1 MKLLSYGI
9 IGTGK
14 LGASLA
20 KTLNRTGKLKWVV
33 ARSGESK
40 QRVNFLREDKIYGT
54 LAAIPALPDFIF
66 ITVNDPNICNVAE
79 NLCELFGNG
88 LKDKIIVHCSGTL
101 GVDELI
107 ECTKYGGSI
116 AAAHPFQTFYY
127 ANDDVFYDV
136 PWGIEAGDNIKNAIN
151 EAVIN
156 LGGKP
161 IELSDKS
168 INNKELYHAAAVI
181 ASNFLTSV
189 IKLSA
194 DVAHKAN
201 IKPEVFLSKIINTT
215 VKNNLHDLHTGSGF
229 PLTGPF
235 ARGDVDAIA
244 KHVNALNNYHDLLT
258 AYCNAGMLT
267 LEMAYIADL
276 MDKKTYDE
284 IAKLM
289 SDNIDVR

>member
-1 MKLLSYGI
+1 MEILTYGI

-20 KTLNRTGKLKWVV
+20 KVLNRTGKLKWVI
-33 ARSGESK
+33 ARSDESK
-40 QRVNFLREDKIYGT
+40 QRVDFLQKDKMYDT
-54 LAAIPALPDFIF
+54 LADISELPDFVF
-66 ITVNDPNICNVAE
+66 ITVNDPNICDVAE
-79 NLCELFGNG
+79 KLCELFGNG

-107 ECTKYGGSI
+107 ECAKYGGYI

-127 ANDDVFYDV
+127 ANDDVFDDV
-136 PWGIEAGDNIKNAIN
+136 PWGIEANDKIKNTIN
-151 EAVIN
+151 EVVAN

-161 IELSDKS
+161 IELSGNS
-168 INNKELYHAAAVI
+168 IDNKGLYHAAAVI

-194 DVAHKAN
+194 DVAQKAN
-201 IKPEVFLSKIINTT
+201 IKPDIFLSKIINTT
-215 VKNNLHDLHTGSGF
+215 VKNNLHDLQAGSGF

-235 ARGDVDAIA
+235 ARGDVDTIT
-244 KHVNALNNYHDLLT
+244 KHVNALKNDHSLLA

-267 LEMAYIADL
+267 LEMAYQADL

-289 SDNIDVR
+289 SDNIDVG